1 MAPIGGGA
9 TRTTKLAVVGVV
21 GVVAVVLAVVLVD
34 SWGERELAGIG
45 AFIAIL
51 LVVQT
56 LRAEQQ
62 SRRVQR
68 RLTRLEKSNRSI
80 RSRTEWSF
88 KRLRRMEEGFK
99 DTKKFGLLWEVNAIS
114 RRQFEQVQA
123 TINLFEMV
131 DVEAAVPPMRLWA
144 VSPDALLVLVQ
155 EMLLVKPSL
164 VVECGSGV
172 STLWMALAIKQRGLD
187 TRIVALDH
195 EQEYADKTT
204 RMLRLHGVDD
214 IASVRIAP
222 LVDVKSEDGVQPW
235 YDPSAIADLKDI
247 GILFVDGPPGTAGQL
262 SRLPAVPQ
270 LWDRLAPTASVVVDD
285 SFREDEQSIVD
296 RWLQLHPE
304 LVREHYDTEKG
315 AEILRRA

>member
-1 MAPIGGGA
+1 MAPIGGKVS
-9 TRTTKLAVVGVV
+9 RTTKLTALGVV
-21 GVVAVVLAVVLVD
+21 GLVVVVLAVVLVD
-34 SWGERELAGIG
+34 SWGERELAGLG
-45 AFIAIL
+45 AVIALL
-51 LVVQT
+51 LVAHT

-62 SRRVQR
+62 SRRLHR
-68 RLTRLEKSNRSI
+68 RLSRLEKSLRSV
-80 RSRTEWSF
+80 RTRTDWSF
-88 KRLRRMEEGFK
+88 KRLKRMEEGFK

-114 RRQFEQVQA
+114 RRHFEQVQA

-155 EMLLVKPSL
+155 EMLFVKPTL

-172 STLWMALAIKQRGLD
+172 STLWMALAIKQRGLN

-195 EQEYADKTT
+195 EQEYADKTS

-214 IASVRIAP
+214 IASVRLAP
-222 LVDVKSEDGVQPW
+222 LVDVTSSDGTQPW
-235 YDPSAIADLKDI
+235 YDPAATADLTDI
-247 GILFVDGPPGTAGQL
+247 GILFVDGPPGTRGQL
-262 SRLPAVPQ
+262 SRMPAIPQ
-270 LWDRLAPTASVVVDD
+270 LWDKFAPTASVVVDD

-304 LVREHYDTEKG
+304 LVRERYDTEKG